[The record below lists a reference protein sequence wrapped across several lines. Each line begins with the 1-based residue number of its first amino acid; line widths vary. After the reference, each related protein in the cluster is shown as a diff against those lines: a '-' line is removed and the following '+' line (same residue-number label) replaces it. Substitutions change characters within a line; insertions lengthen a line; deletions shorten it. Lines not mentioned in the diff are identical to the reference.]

1 MSINLTDEIE
11 VKTKKG
17 KLGAAKQIF
26 LEGDTQTVEK
36 EIQDINSRHN
46 TLNTKHESL
55 SRTVQGITVTGGA
68 STANNVTYNNDISG
82 LNAEN
87 AQDAIDELASK
98 KFDKANIVNESGTD
112 GYKVMSQYITT
123 RLLDGKATKDDISTI
138 NIELNKKF
146 DKVNIAHE
154 TGFDAEKV
162 MSQYITTRLLNNKFD
177 KANIVDTTGEAYDKV
192 MSQIATSTE
201 LNKKATKDDIS
212 SLDKKVLS
220 FNRVQNNIN
229 FPSIYDY
236 TFGDEF
242 TEPVLIEGKILRTDG
257 SMADLQNFTT
267 TDKIEVPSST
277 YDVFYV
283 YVKKLQQT
291 DTFNASI
298 VFYDK
303 DDNAVSYVQRTLN
316 DDVLIPLV
324 PNEFYSY
331 IRIGYQTGFGTTIRI
346 YDRKNIHKI
355 NIVNLLNNVN
365 NLHEIIHNKWFGK
378 KILCI
383 GDSITALGTWVN
395 IFKSI
400 VKPSIIYNRG
410 VSGTTIAGTSPN
422 TFCNRAELPKDDA
435 ENNPYVGFPTSADL
449 IIVYGG
455 VNDWGAEGAVKDF
468 GDINGEVNKTSYC
481 GAIKYLFKKLKSDYP
496 NSRIV
501 TIINYNVY
509 GGTTLFNNFREI
521 NYTDDDETKSFT
533 FVEHN
538 GKTGNDY
545 RNAMIEIA
553 KQYGIPSI
561 DLRNVGFSFWNMQDR
576 EKYSYY
582 QSEQYDGLHP
592 SENGAT
598 LIANYIATQ
607 VHNI

>member
-55 SRTVQGITVTGGA
+55 SRTVQGIAATGGA
-68 STANNVTYNNDISG
+68 NTATNVTYNNSTSG
-82 LNAEN
+82 LLYEN

-98 KFDKANIVNESGTD
+98 KFDKKNIVHESGTD
-112 GYKVMSQYITT
+112 GNKVMSQYITT
-123 RLLDGKATKDDISTI
+123 WLLDK
-138 NIELNKKF
+138 
-146 DKVNIAHE
+146 
-154 TGFDAEKV
+154 
-162 MSQYITTRLLNNKFD
+162 KFD
-177 KANIVDTTGEAYDKV
+177 KANIVDETGTAYDKV

-201 LNKKATKDDIS
+201 LNKKADNVVVS
-212 SLDKKVLS
+212 SLDNKVLS

-242 TEPVLIEGKILRTDG
+242 TEPKLIAGKLLQTNG
-257 SMADLQNFTT
+257 SMADIEAFTT
-267 TDKIEVPSST
+267 TDKIEVPSSP

-283 YVKKLQQT
+283 YVKNFQQT
-291 DTFNASI
+291 SIYSASI

-303 DDNAVSYVQRTLN
+303 DDNAVSYVQKTLN
-316 DDVLIPLV
+316 DNVLIPLV

-331 IRIGYQTGFGTTIRI
+331 IRIGYQTRYVTTIRI

-365 NLHEIIHNKWFGK
+365 NLHEIIHNKWFAK

-395 IFKSI
+395 VFKSI

-422 TFCNRAELPKDDA
+422 TFCNRAELPKNDI
-435 ENNPYVGFPTSADL
+435 ENNYSAGFPTSADL

-455 VNDWGAEGAVKDF
+455 VNDWGAAGAVNDF